1 MQFNEQQIH
10 QLRDACVAYQRS
22 AGSSFIIREY
32 DILINKI
39 DKYKQE
45 YECDDC
51 IRCEIHV

>member
-10 QLRDACVAYQRS
+10 QLRDACVADQRS

-32 DILINKI
+32 DILINKL